1 MDIGPTVLDMFG
13 VTPPSYMDGKPLTL
27 AEAEQAC

>member
-13 VTPPSYMDGKPLTL
+13 VTLPAYMDGKPLTL
-27 AEAEQAC
+27 AEAVQAC